1 MEPTIPQ
8 EEVLIARN
16 NETGQ
21 VGAVTGLN
29 EDGTPKMA
37 DVKSAKLSDLVK
49 FSKGQN
55 PLEAFLSNF
64 IRQCKNPSTF
74 GFFKVPADRY
84 ESVGMAMADFMQNPE
99 ANAEILKDF
108 KVEVPAAEKKVEDKV
123 EEKAENSVREEE
135 KPVVKKSNS
144 IDPEKIDWTALEAK
158 WGIKRED
165 ISDKALQD
173 MLYNRPSP
181 MLQLHGKMFGEE
193 FDIKAKVSFKVNEDG
208 SVSLSP
214 HFVQPTPDLKQEFKG
229 IKFTDADIDMLQ
241 KTGNLG
247 RVVNI
252 KDASGND
259 VPSFVSIDR
268 DTNELCTYPANIR
281 VKEQIGKATLT
292 NKDIAMLKSG
302 KQIVIDYP
310 TPEGK
315 SYKATLQYNA
325 ALRKVEFVPRKNS
338 LYEMQRLE
346 QSKSQSQPQGEN
358 QRQSLKQG
366 NWLKPDGTIRPI
378 GHWKGYIFTDQ
389 QKADYT
395 AGKSVKVEIT
405 DKKGQPAVAYVKFD
419 MEKGRPFPYNSDPD
433 LKPAQESKT
442 QMSVNNEGK
451 TNEATKNVAEPLQ
464 KYQTQPKDDAQ
475 MKQQRKP
482 KGPKI

>member
-1 MEPTIPQ
+1 MEPTIQ
-8 EEVLIARN
+8 KEEVLIARN

-29 EDGTPKMA
+29 DDGTPKMT
-37 DVKSAKLSDLVK
+37 DVKSAKLSDLIK

-74 GFFKVPADRY
+74 GFFRVPADRY
-84 ESVGMAMADFMQNPE
+84 DSVGVAMADLAKDPV
-99 ANAEILKDF
+99 ANAEILKDN
-108 KVEVPAAEKKVEDKV
+108 KVDLPTDEKKVDEKV
-123 EEKAENSVREEE
+123 ETTVATEETQT
-135 KPVVKKSNS
+135 VKKSNS
-144 IDPEKIDWTALEAK
+144 IDPEKIDWAALEAT
-158 WGIKRED
+158 WGIKRSD
-165 ISDKALQD
+165 IPDKAYQD

-193 FDIKAKVSFKVNEDG
+193 FDIKAKVSFKVNDDG

-214 HFVQPTPDLKQEFKG
+214 HFVQPMPDLKQEFKG
-229 IKFTDADIDMLQ
+229 VKFSDSDIDMLQ

-247 RVVNI
+247 KVVNI

-268 DTNELCTYPANIR
+268 DTNELCTHPANVHI
-281 VKEQIGKATLT
+281 KEQIGKATLT

-302 KQIVIDYP
+302 KQVVIDYP
-310 TPEGK
+310 ASEGK
-315 SYKATLQYNA
+315 SYKTTLQYNA
-325 ALRKVEFVPRKNS
+325 ALRKLEFVPRKNS
-338 LYEMQRLE
+338 LYEMQKQE
-346 QSKSQSQPQGEN
+346 QSNSQKQGDAQSQK
-358 QRQSLKQG
+358 RG
-366 NWLKPDGTIRPI
+366 NWLNADGTIRPI
-378 GHWKGYIFTDQ
+378 GHWKEYVFTDQ

-405 DKKGQPAVAYVKFD
+405 DKKGQPAVAFVKFD
-419 MEKGRPFPYNSDPD
+419 MEKGRPFPYNSAPD

-451 TNEATKNVAEPLQ
+451 TNAATKNVAEPLQ

>member
-29 EDGTPKMA
+29 EDGTPKMT
-37 DVKSAKLSDLVK
+37 DVKSAKLSDLIK

-74 GFFKVPADRY
+74 GFFRVPADRY
-84 ESVGMAMADFMQNPE
+84 DSVGVAMADLAKDPV
-99 ANAEILKDF
+99 ANAEILKDN
-108 KVEVPAAEKKVEDKV
+108 KVDLPTDEKKVDEKV
-123 EEKAENSVREEE
+123 EKTVSTEETQSA
-135 KPVVKKSNS
+135 KKSNS
-144 IDPEKIDWTALEAK
+144 IDPEKIDWATLEAT
-158 WGIKRED
+158 WGIKRDD
-165 ISDKALQD
+165 IPDKAFQD

-193 FDIKAKVSFKVNEDG
+193 FDIKAKVSFKVNDDG

-214 HFVQPTPDLKQEFKG
+214 HFVQPMPDLKQEFKG
-229 IKFTDADIDMLQ
+229 VKFTDSDIDMLQ

-268 DTNELCTYPANIR
+268 DTNELCTHPTNVHI
-281 VKEQIGKATLT
+281 KEQIGKATLT

-302 KQIVIDYP
+302 KQVVIDYP
-310 TPEGK
+310 TSEGK
-315 SYKATLQYNA
+315 SYKTTLQYNA
-325 ALRKVEFVPRKNS
+325 ALRKLEFVPRKNS
-338 LYEMQRLE
+338 LYEMQKQE
-346 QSKSQSQPQGEN
+346 QFNTQQKGEA
-358 QRQSLKQG
+358 QAQKRG
-366 NWLKPDGTIRPI
+366 NWLNADGTIRPI
-378 GHWKGYIFTDQ
+378 GHWKEYVFTDQ

-405 DKKGQPAVAYVKFD
+405 DKKGQPAVAFVKFD

-442 QMSVNNEGK
+442 QMSVNNDGK